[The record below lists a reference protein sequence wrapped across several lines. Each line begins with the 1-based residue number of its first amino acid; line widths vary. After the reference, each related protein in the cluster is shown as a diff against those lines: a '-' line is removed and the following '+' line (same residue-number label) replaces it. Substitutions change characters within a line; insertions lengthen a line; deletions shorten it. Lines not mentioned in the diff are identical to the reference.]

1 MRFADQVVLVTGAAR
16 GIGFATARRFAAEG
30 ARVVLADVS
39 ADCVQARD
47 KLLAEGFA
55 QVIAVQGS
63 VSDQGDVERMFEE
76 AVSAFGGIDVL
87 VNNAGIT
94 RDALFHK
101 MTEEQWDL
109 VMNVNLKSMFFTIQA
124 ALKQILP
131 KGKGAIVNVASITGQ
146 MGNVG
151 QSNYAA
157 SKAGVQALTRNLCLE
172 YAGKGIRVNAVA
184 PGFTFSEM
192 TRAIPEPI
200 IEQMVKKI
208 PMKRGAEPREIASAI
223 LFLASEDA
231 SFVNGQ
237 TLAVNGGMYLY

>member
-1 MRFADQVVLVTGAAR
+1 MRFVDQTVFVTGAGR
-16 GIGFATARRFAAEG
+16 GIGFAVARAFAAEG
-30 ARVVLADVS
+30 AAVAIADVS
-39 ADCVQARD
+39 ESCEQARD
-47 KLLAEGFA
+47 KLLAEGFSR
-55 QVIAVQGS
+55 VIAVR
-63 VSDQGDVERMFEE
+63 GDVSVRADVDRMFEE
-76 AVSAFGGIDVL
+76 VSAAFGGVDIL

-101 MTEEQWDL
+101 MSEEQWDL

-124 ALKQILP
+124 ALRQMLP
-131 KGKGAIVNVASITGQ
+131 RKKGVIVNVASITGQ
-146 MGNVG
+146 MGNPG

-192 TRAIPEPI
+192 TKAIPEQI
-200 IEQMVKKI
+200 VQQMIAKI
-208 PMKRGAEPREIASAI
+208 PMKRGAEPSEIASAV

-237 TLAVNGGMYLY
+237 TLAVNGGMYL